1 MAAMGVVDNNED
13 GNGFT
18 KAELKAEG
26 IDLDIKPAVP
36 LGLYHTTKFDHTT
49 GDIDKL
55 KTRAAIQGHKGNM
68 QRGIHF
74 NETFTACPREDTARI
89 LSALMCLFN
98 LCRMTCDIVKA

>member
-1 MAAMGVVDNNED
+1 MDVVDNNED

-26 IDLDIKPAVP
+26 INLDIKPAVL
-36 LGLYHTTKFDHTT
+36 LGLHHTTKFDHTT

-55 KTRAAIQGHKGNM
+55 KTRAAIQGHKCNM

-74 NETFTACPREDTARI
+74 N
-89 LSALMCLFN
+89 
-98 LCRMTCDIVKA
+98 